1 MSTTV
6 ALADEYSGL
15 YAEQQIL
22 LRVRNRSPEQDA
34 RLDAVTTRLLQI
46 VAVPPDGYTVPAAA
60 VQLLAHA
67 EANGWQSLGQWTP
80 PGRDEPFYT
89 VHVGRVLRPGEM
101 PDARSDRWKY
111 QLTWHSRGCP
121 PGRVRLFGRIL
132 GATPTSP
139 ALHEAPSV
147 RAVRDVI
154 TAHPAPAETPESGR

>member
-22 LRVRNRSPEQDA
+22 LRARDRTPEQDA
-34 RLDAVTTRLLQI
+34 RLTAVTVRLREI

-80 PGRDEPFYT
+80 PGRDEPFFS
-89 VHVGRVLRPGEM
+89 VQVGRVLGPGEM
-101 PDARSDRWKY
+101 PDARATCWKY
-111 QLTWHSRGCP
+111 SLTWHSRGCP
-121 PGRVRLFGRIL
+121 PGRLRLFSA
-132 GATPTSP
+132 GASTPHRP
-139 ALHEAPSV
+139 AYHDAPSIRAI
-147 RAVRDVI
+147 RAVI
-154 TAHPAPAETPESGR
+154 AEHPGPAEAPESGR